1 MKMASEKELL
11 VVQLA
16 KERTHNLIQ
25 CECTH
30 REKTVCI
37 ELDRERREKGGER
50 AGVLSTMGSITW

>member
-1 MKMASEKELL
+1 MSAQIVEIAGFVILS
-11 VVQLA
+11 QL
-16 KERTHNLIQ
+16 ERIIIQ